1 MFIYVHHQS
10 AADHKESADINYALM
25 ALKDCFRSYYNT
37 SSSSSSSQKELNS
50 SSSNILDEKTKLIN
64 YKKILSMRPIKKAPY
79 RSSLLT
85 RVLRNCFVPQEPN
98 NSHTY
103 PNTSR
108 PHLTCVIA
116 TISPSS
122 SDIVHTINTLDH
134 VSMMIPRLLT
144 FISK

>member
-1 MFIYVHHQS
+1 MCRQS

-37 SSSSSSSQKELNS
+37 SSSSSPSSQNASYPSSSS

-85 RVLRNCFVPQEPN
+85 RVLRNCFVPQEHN
-98 NSHTY
+98 NNTHTD
-103 PNTSR
+103 PSK

-134 VSMMIPRLLT
+134 VSMMIPRLT

>member
-1 MFIYVHHQS
+1 MCQQS

-25 ALKDCFRSYYNT
+25 ALKDCFRSFYN
-37 SSSSSSSQKELNS
+37 SSSSS

-85 RVLRNCFVPQEPN
+85 RVLRNCFVPQEHN
-98 NSHTY
+98 NTHTD
-103 PNTSR
+103 PSR

-134 VSMMIPRLLT
+134 VSMMIPRLT

>member
-1 MFIYVHHQS
+1 MCQQS

-25 ALKDCFRSYYNT
+25 ALKDCFRSFYN
-37 SSSSSSSQKELNS
+37 SSSSS

-85 RVLRNCFVPQEPN
+85 RVLRNCFVPQEHN
-98 NSHTY
+98 NTHNNTHTD
-103 PNTSR
+103 PSR

-134 VSMMIPRLLT
+134 VSMMIPRLT